1 MPPKKSSNSVQVLL
15 LTQKAEVKEVS
26 LNTAPNGSITLAMLQ
41 ALLKK
46 KEAPELIG
54 SYKNRAQTLF
64 LFGYTTG
71 KAGSEN
77 KHELPPP
84 HDTVLCFGDTILL
97 ASKEPKSWLNPVPLK
112 AEEYETFYT
121 RAFGGFEDLDSEDEE
136 EEEIQEIQEEEEEEE
151 DEEEEEEEEVEADVE
166 AEAEIEES
174 EIILPIKA
182 NKKKSRK
189 VVVSTT
195 TGAAQIYSTYL
206 HVPHSDELVSESMT
220 SEYDLEHISPTR
232 RKIHAAITQLFRD
245 HLNQQECNEFERCI
259 YNGTIRIAGQRH
271 VGKSWSHPPFVEVYT
286 QYAKHLSSNFYP
298 NSYVSNTEL
307 YDRYRAG
314 EITFNDISEMD
325 TYQLFESRWAHSFQQ
340 QQIREKRQLEGNKSM
355 ATDQFLCTR
364 CFKRECTYYEMQT
377 RSADEPMT
385 IFITCLNC
393 GKHWRQ

>member
-1 MPPKKSSNSVQVLL
+1 M
-15 LTQKAEVKEVS
+15 KEVN

-64 LFGYTTG
+64 LFGYTSG
-71 KAGSEN
+71 KAGTEN

-97 ASKEPKSWLNPVPLK
+97 ASKDSKSWLNPVPLK
-112 AEEYETFYT
+112 ATDYEAFYT
-121 RAFGGFEDLDSEDEE
+121 RAFGGFEDLDSEEE
-136 EEEIQEIQEEEEEEE
+136 EEEQEEEIQEEVELEEEEEEEEEEE
-151 DEEEEEEEEVEADVE
+151 DEEEEEAEAEEVEAD
-166 AEAEIEES
+166 AEAEET
-174 EIILPIKA
+174 EIVQPVKVT
-182 NKKKSRK
+182 KKKSRK
-189 VVVSTT
+189 VVASNGP
-195 TGAAQIYSTYL
+195 GATQVYSTYL
-206 HVPHSDELVSESMT
+206 YVPIDEELVSENMT
-220 SEYDLEHISPTR
+220 TEYDLENIAPAR
-232 RKIHAAITQLFRD
+232 RKIHTAITQLFTD
-245 HLNQQECNEFERCI
+245 YLNPQECNEFERCI
-259 YNGTIRIAGQRH
+259 YNGAIRIAGQRH
-271 VGKSWSHPPFVEVYT
+271 VGKAWSHPPFVEVYT

-298 NSYVSNTEL
+298 KSYVSNTEL

-314 EITFNDISEMD
+314 EITFSDISEMD
-325 TYQLFESRWAHSFQQ
+325 TYQLFESRWTHSFQQ